1 MVELREWEKEVLG
14 KFATFQV
21 MNFGRTSVVSFWL
34 LPSVLGVETMGE
46 GGVTKY
52 NWKEKEETF
61 H

>member
-1 MVELREWEKEVLG
+1 MRLDEENGRATGMEKEVLG

-46 GGVTKY
+46 VGVTKY
-52 NWKEKEETF
+52 N
-61 H
+61 